1 MAVRGKPTL
10 PWLLLLVAVTAVL
23 PTNADYNDSDYMHIR
38 RRVATHHN
46 IMTVCIYVLYSVING
61 MPLTPAPCWGSSV
74 LMDVLE

>member
-10 PWLLLLVAVTAVL
+10 PWLLLIVAVTAVL
-23 PTNADYNDSDYMHIR
+23 PTNADYNDSDYMHR
-38 RRVATHHN
+38 RAATHHN
-46 IMTVCIYVLYSVING
+46 IMTVCIYVLHSVING